1 MEQYGGAHVQ
11 YVDEVDL
18 VEQHGDVQYGGE
30 VDLVGS
36 MLQELL
42 VVITVAQV
50 RTCPLLTLHAHLP
63 VS

>member
-30 VDLVGS
+30 VDLVKHYVDVQHGGEVDLVRQYVAGVVGS
-36 MLQELL
+36 YH
-42 VVITVAQV
+42 
-50 RTCPLLTLHAHLP
+50 CSP
-63 VS
+63 S

>member
-30 VDLVGS
+30 VDLVRQYVAGVVGS
-36 MLQELL
+36 YH
-42 VVITVAQV
+42 
-50 RTCPLLTLHAHLP
+50 CSP
-63 VS
+63 S

>member
-1 MEQYGGAHVQ
+1 MFVQYVEEVDLVEQYGGAHVQ

-18 VEQHGDVQYGGE
+18 VE
-30 VDLVGS
+30 S